1 LLSEFKNIKEENMK
15 DNKVMNVETTE
26 NIYDILEKET
36 AMAPLVDIYEND
48 NEFILVA
55 SMPGVAKENLHLK
68 SEENSLIIFGRV
80 NYDEMNR
87 RKYILNENGF
97 GNYFRKFRISES
109 IDDSKISATFE
120 NGQLIVS
127 LPKHERAKP
136 KSIAIK

>member
-1 LLSEFKNIKEENMK
+1 MK